1 MGAGLTGVS
10 LSDDL
15 NRTRR
20 TTFDD
25 YVSTSLLKL
34 SFALALICNVLPV
47 SGGLG
52 PSETS
57 GPLVKTAG
65 TGKM

>member
-20 TTFDD
+20 TTDD

-34 SFALALICNVLPV
+34 SFAVALICNVLPV